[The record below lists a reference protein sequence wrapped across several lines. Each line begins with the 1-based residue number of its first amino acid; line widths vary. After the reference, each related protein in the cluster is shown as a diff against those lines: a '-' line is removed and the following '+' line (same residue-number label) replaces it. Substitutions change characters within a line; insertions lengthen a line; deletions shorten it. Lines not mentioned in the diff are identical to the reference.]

1 MEQIRDSIKATG
13 ATFTPEKLANFLAN
27 HISKC
32 IPANKS
38 NLVVLDPSCGEGA
51 LLKEA
56 NKVFGY
62 QISKLIG
69 YDTNQDYLDVAK
81 NLLSHTNHPHFE
93 LICNDFLSIDHIGDS
108 LFTENCSLLA
118 DIIIA
123 NPPYVRT
130 QQLGAAKA
138 QAIAKKYNLSGK
150 VDLYYP
156 FLIEMTNSL
165 REGGI
170 LGVITS
176 NRYISNKSGADIRKY
191 LREHYDILEIID
203 LGDTK
208 LFDAAVLPAIFIGR
222 KKNTQSPH
230 TRECKSMRIYE
241 DFSDSCSPIKKKD
254 IYDVINE
261 NMSGCY
267 SVDKQKFNY
276 QIGTILFP
284 SNLKD
289 CWALTS
295 AEDKQWI
302 DKIQSNCSFFVGER
316 FKVRVGIKSCADNV
330 FINANWQDEEHIPEQ
345 KILRKMISQENITR
359 WKCDNNS
366 CSDVLYPHF
375 DNNGKRDVY
384 DLKDY
389 PEALLYLEKHRKQ
402 LEARTYV
409 IDANRKWYEMWV
421 PQDPRLWAFPKIV
434 FPDISTYS
442 RFCFDNSGAIVNG
455 NCYWIVAKTKAEE
468 ELLLLI
474 EGVANS
480 SIMEKYHDISFNN
493 KLYSGRRRYFS
504 QYIEKYP
511 IPDPTN
517 SHSQAII
524 KLVRIIN
531 NNGTATP
538 GQTKLLDELVQK
550 AFDLL

>member
-1 MEQIRDSIKATG
+1 MTKTRDSIKATG
-13 ATFTPEKLANFLAN
+13 ATFTPERLANFLAN
-27 HISKC
+27 RISEY
-32 IPANKS
+32 IPVNHS
-38 NLVVLDPSCGEGA
+38 NLVILDPSCGEGA

-56 NKVFGY
+56 SKVFG
-62 QISKLIG
+62 QKVSRLIG
-69 YDTNQDYLDVAK
+69 YDTDQEYIDVADY
-81 NLLSHTNHPHFE
+81 NLSLTNHFPLE
-93 LICNDFLSIDHIGDS
+93 LLCSDFLSIEHIDDG
-108 LFTENCSLLA
+108 LFKENYSVSA
-118 DIIIA
+118 DVIIA

-130 QQLGAAKA
+130 QQLGATEA

-165 REGGI
+165 REGGL

-191 LREHYDILEIID
+191 LREHYDIIEIID

-222 KKNTQSPH
+222 KKNTQAAL
-230 TRECKSMRIYE
+230 TKECKCMRIYE
-241 DFSDSCSPIKKKD
+241 DFSDSGSSIAKKD
-254 IYDVINE
+254 IYDVLNE
-261 NMSGCY
+261 TIAGCY
-267 SVDKQKFNY
+267 SIDKQKYNY
-276 QIGTILFP
+276 QIGSILFP

-295 AEDKQWI
+295 TEDKQWI
-302 DKIQSNCSFFVGER
+302 DKIQSKCSFYVGEK
-316 FKVRVGIKSCADNV
+316 FKVKVGIKTCADNV
-330 FINANWQDEEHIPEQ
+330 FINANWQAEKHIPEQ
-345 KILRKMISQENITR
+345 ELLRKMISQENITR
-359 WKCDNNS
+359 WKCDINS
-366 CSDVLYPHF
+366 CRDVLYPHF
-375 DNNGKRDVY
+375 DNNGKRAVY
-384 DLKDY
+384 DITDY
-389 PEALLYLEKHRKQ
+389 PEAQLYLEQHRKQ

-421 PQDPRLWAFPKIV
+421 PQDPKLWSFPKIV
-434 FPDISTYS
+434 FPDISTNS
-442 RFCFDNSGAIVNG
+442 RFCYDNSGAIVNG
-455 NCYWIVAKTKAEE
+455 NCYWIVATTREEE

-511 IPDPTN
+511 IPNPAN
-517 SHSQAII
+517 MHSQAII

-531 NNGTATP
+531 HNGTATSE
-538 GQTKLLDELVQK
+538 QTQLLDELVQK
-550 AFDLL
+550 SFGLL